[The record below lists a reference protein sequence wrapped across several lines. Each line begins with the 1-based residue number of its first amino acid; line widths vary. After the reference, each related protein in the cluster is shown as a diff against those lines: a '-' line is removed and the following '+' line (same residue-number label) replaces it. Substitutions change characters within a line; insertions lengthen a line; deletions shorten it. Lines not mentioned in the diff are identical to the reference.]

1 MVLDDTI
8 CLRPDARPLLLPRR
22 PLPFFFASSSLG
34 SGFESLIH
42 IKQNKIK
49 RFQAGIG
56 SAEKKCDRFRGG
68 VDHHRN
74 GVLLGEGGEEGR
86 AEARTGAGG
95 AWCPSFE
102 GIRKPEGEPFDR
114 TAETLGVSEGPRGA
128 RRATSPN
135 TSGEVGAGV
144 RDGGLGSMLL
154 RGRVVYGSPLGR
166 ERSPRSG
173 RRFSSPRLSLLGLP
187 PRGSRF

>member
-74 GVLLGEGGEEGR
+74 GVLLGEG
-86 AEARTGAGG
+86 
-95 AWCPSFE
+95 
-102 GIRKPEGEPFDR
+102 
-114 TAETLGVSEGPRGA
+114 A
-128 RRATSPN
+128 RRAEQRR
-135 TSGEVGAGV
+135 GQELAEHGV
-144 RDGGLGSMLL
+144 RRSRVFGNPRENPSTGQRRPSGSQRAHEA
-154 RGRVVYGSPLGR
+154 RGVPRRQTPR
-166 ERSPRSG
+166 PRSG
-173 RRFSSPRLSLLGLP
+173 PGSGTEGWGQCFFEGGWYTGVLWGGKGRHGPGD
-187 PRGSRF
+187 GSRARA